1 MPCLLTSSDNFFSCR
16 TRGTRDS
23 WSSRLHD
30 AFAARAKSRI
40 IGVPFG
46 NGLWL
51 LFVMGRMYALGKN
64 IFIFLLYFLLFP
76 LRPKQELN
84 ITSEVSGRSKNVLVD
99 IGDSVPADRAGVEL
113 DKTFIML
120 DLQKNRIA
128 QEEVGRQLELK
139 EKRRLP
145 GILP

>member
-1 MPCLLTSSDNFFSCR
+1 
-16 TRGTRDS
+16 
-23 WSSRLHD
+23 
-30 AFAARAKSRI
+30 
-40 IGVPFG
+40 
-46 NGLWL
+46 
-51 LFVMGRMYALGKN
+51 MGRMYALGKN